1 MHSKSIRQGVLL
13 FALAGACVFMGN
25 TSKAA
30 EAQNQIP
37 DVTEVKMESI
47 LDKSSLMN
55 SKIPTDTEEVKKDYS
70 DMGFANVDEG
80 SYLFIRTAASKDS
93 EWAGILYRDA
103 AAEIIGPIG
112 EWTQVRSGK
121 VSGYVKT
128 EYLLT
133 GDAAQEKA
141 EELIE
146 KTKQAAPVKEE
157 NKEQVDGKM
166 AFEYAV
172 TRAEEEARLA
182 AEEAERKA
190 EEEAKA
196 KAQAQAKAEA
206 EAKAETETAA
216 NAKVSNAGRG
226 QAVVDY
232 ATQFVGNP
240 YVWGGTS
247 LTNGADCSGFVQ
259 SVYAHF
265 GISMP
270 RTSTS
275 MRSAGVE
282 VSYENAQPG
291 DVICYPGHVGIYIG
305 NGQIV
310 NAIDEAHGIGI
321 SSATGQTIITVRRMF

>member
-13 FALAGACVFMGN
+13 LALAGACVFTGN

-55 SKIPTDTEEVKKDYS
+55 PKVPSDTEEVKKDYS
-70 DMGFANVDEG
+70 EMGFANVDEG

-93 EWAGILYRDA
+93 EWAGILYKDA
-103 AAEIIGPIG
+103 AAEVIGPVG
-112 EWTQVRSGK
+112 EWTQIRSGE
-121 VSGYVKT
+121 VSGYVKS

-133 GDAAQEKA
+133 GDAAQAKA

-157 NKEQVDGKM
+157 NKEQIDEKM

-172 TRAEEEARLA
+172 TRAEEEARRA
-182 AEEAERKA
+182 AEEAARKA

-196 KAQAQAKAEA
+196 KAEAQAKAEA
-206 EAKAETETAA
+206 NAKAE
-216 NAKVSNAGRG
+216 VSGQG

-321 SSATGQTIITVRRMF
+321 SSATGQNIITVRRMF

>member
-13 FALAGACVFMGN
+13 LALAGACVFTGN

-55 SKIPTDTEEVKKDYS
+55 PKVPSDTEEVKKDNS
-70 DMGFANVDEG
+70 EMGFANVDEG

-93 EWAGILYRDA
+93 EWAGILYKDA
-103 AAEIIGPIG
+103 AAEVIGPVG
-112 EWTQVRSGK
+112 EWTQIRSGE
-121 VSGYVKT
+121 VSGYVKS

-133 GDAAQEKA
+133 GDAAQAKA

-157 NKEQVDGKM
+157 NKEQIDEKM

-172 TRAEEEARLA
+172 TRAEEEARRA
-182 AEEAERKA
+182 AEEAARKA

-196 KAQAQAKAEA
+196 KAEAQAKAEA
-206 EAKAETETAA
+206 NAKAE
-216 NAKVSNAGRG
+216 VSGQG

-240 YVWGGTS
+240 YLWGGTS

-321 SSATGQTIITVRRMF
+321 SSATGQNIITVRRMF